1 MYCFTRRSQNKT
13 ECRGSDKGRHHPTIP
28 ADRYQQLKEH
38 FRIRGSLK
46 PLGRILGGIITLI
59 NNKEKLRIP
68 L

>member
-38 FRIRGSLK
+38 FRE
-46 PLGRILGGIITLI
+46 P
-59 NNKEKLRIP
+59 NKRFFETIGQDFGWNHYFN
-68 L
+68 